1 MKPDAQMRNKL
12 KDIRDQLASCRSERS
27 EAMKER
33 DAAKAAFAGTD
44 FNADQK
50 ITETAEF
57 KAAEE
62 AVRKVG
68 NIDDRIADLKTTESA
83 ILGMLGESGPP
94 EGLDRVPGG
103 SQMPRARHWDGHRL
117 LAESD
122 EFRTAVES
130 GIFNST
136 GHFGTVTF
144 GEVASREDAIRFLA
158 TAGQGGMQ
166 AAALP
171 NAPAGIVDSTQGYI
185 PPDFRG
191 IIPPR
196 LMPLTLLDLIPTGT
210 TDSNVINYVQV
221 TAIPGTA
228 AETAELAVK
237 PEEGLATIDATAPV
251 RTIAGWI
258 KASRQSLDDVAGL
271 ATLINTLLPYDVRRR
286 ILTQMLAGNGVGQ
299 NILGLYNTT
308 GVLAPAAVAGD
319 NAMDALLRA
328 MTQII
333 LSDSDPNFV
342 AVNPI
347 TWQNMLLTREQSL
360 QMNTVTNPQAFQGEY
375 LLGGPGMLSSPTIWG
390 LTLTQSRAIP
400 QANPLVGDAM
410 GCSLLVREGVNVK
423 TSDSDQDDF
432 IRNRVTILAEARVA
446 FPVWRPSAF
455 AIVAQG

>member
-12 KDIRDQLASCRSERS
+12 KDIRDKLAGARSERT

-33 DAAKAAFAGTD
+33 DAARDAFAGTD
-44 FNADQK
+44 FAADQR

-62 AVRKVG
+62 AVKKVG
-68 NIDDRIADLKTTESA
+68 EIDDRIADLKATETA
-83 ILGMLGESGPP
+83 ILQMLGDAGPAD
-94 EGLDRVPGG
+94 GVDRVPGG
-103 SQMPRARHWDGHRL
+103 SPRPSRNWDGHRL
-117 LAESD
+117 LQESE
-122 EFRTAVES
+122 EFRNALEMGV
-130 GIFNST
+130 FNST

-158 TAGQGGMQ
+158 SAGQGGMQ

-171 NAPAGIVDSTQGYI
+171 GAPAGVIDSSIGYI

-191 IIPPR
+191 VIPPR
-196 LMPLTLLDLIPTGT
+196 LMSLNLLDLIPTGT
-210 TDSNVINYVQV
+210 TDSNIINYVQV
-221 TAIPGTA
+221 TAIPASA
-228 AETAELAVK
+228 AETAEHAVK
-237 PEEGLATIDATAPV
+237 PEEGLSTVDATAPV

-286 ILTQMLAGNGVGQ
+286 ILTQILAGNGVGQ
-299 NILGLYNTT
+299 NLLGIYNTT
-308 GVLAPAAVAGD
+308 GVLAPAAVATD
-319 NAMDALLRA
+319 NAMDAMLRA

-342 AVNPI
+342 ALNPI
-347 TWQNMLLTREQSL
+347 SWQNMLLAREGSTDQSGG
-360 QMNTVTNPQAFQGEY
+360 NVNAWRGEY
-375 LLGGPGMLSSPTIWG
+375 LLGGPGMLTAPTIWG
-390 LTLTQSRAIP
+390 MTLTQSRAIP
-400 QANPLVGDAM
+400 QGAPLVGDAM

-432 IRNRVTILAEARVA
+432 VRNRVTILAEARVA

-455 AIVAQG
+455 AIAAQG